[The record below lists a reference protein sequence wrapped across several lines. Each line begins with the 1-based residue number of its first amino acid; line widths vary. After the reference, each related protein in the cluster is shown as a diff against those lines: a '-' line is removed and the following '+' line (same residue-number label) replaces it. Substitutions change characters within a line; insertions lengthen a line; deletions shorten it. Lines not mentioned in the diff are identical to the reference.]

1 MTNSLGGLNLF
12 NIVNIFNF
20 TNITPKVLL
29 LICINLFIVS
39 IFKDGFKNVF
49 GQNSNI
55 IKIYLLFSLIIII
68 NSLTN
73 FMKFKEV
80 YIVNVLYI
88 FCIFVVF
95 YIDII
100 DNIGKDNSQDFIYKL
115 YKNRILLWIS
125 FILILLSFKDAI
137 FNPNDGTRLID
148 FFPVDNNN
156 NNYTKKNKNLLNN
169 LLNLVIINYFI
180 VIFLYIINSII

>member
-1 MTNSLGGLNLF
+1 MTNSLFGLNF
-12 NIVNIFNF
+12 FKIFNF
-20 TNITPKVLL
+20 TNTIPKILL

-39 IFKDGFKNVF
+39 IFKGGFNKVF
-49 GQNSNI
+49 SQNSNI
-55 IKIYLLFSLIIII
+55 IKIYLLFSSIIII
-68 NSLTN
+68 NDLTN

-100 DNIGKDNSQDFIYKL
+100 DNIGKENSNDYIYKL
-115 YKNRILLWIS
+115 YKNRLLLWLS
-125 FILILLSFKDAI
+125 FILILLSIKDAI

-148 FFPVDNNN
+148 FFLIDNNK
-156 NNYTKKNKNLLNN
+156 NNYTHKNKNLLNN
-169 LLNLVIINYFI
+169 LLNLLIINYFI
-180 VIFLYIINSII
+180 LISIYIINSII